1 MRPILDYV
9 YPPDL
14 VHDDNVLIQTMSNTS
29 VVFYAATTHL
39 YDKLHNG
46 PLPHRLLIFD
56 STPGNAV
63 FNPRNVAI
71 WGAAMALR
79 ISKRYKLPFL
89 VAHGLCTGLFC
100 VNRGVEAAR
109 GEFPFAEG
117 AINVLNDTTFVS
129 TSTRRLYLYGKDD
142 AVVFEEEI
150 ERHIAQT
157 KTRGLSLDAVKFEG
171 SNHVSH
177 MRHHPEQYWAAI
189 AASWQRPSSKL

>member
-14 VHDDNVLIQTMSNTS
+14 VHDDNVLVQTMSNTS

-39 YDKLHNG
+39 SEKIHNG
-46 PLPHRLLIFD
+46 PLPHSLLIFD

-79 ISKRYKLPFL
+79 ISKSYKLPFL
-89 VAHGLCTGLFC
+89 VAHGLCIGLFC
-100 VNRGVEAAR
+100 VNRVVEAVK

-117 AINVLNDTTFVS
+117 AMNVLNDPTFVP

-142 AVVFEEEI
+142 AVVSEDEI
-150 ERHIAQT
+150 EHHIAQT
-157 KTRGLSLDAVKFEG
+157 KMRGLSLDVVKFEG
-171 SNHVSH
+171 SNLVSH

-189 AASWQRPSSKL
+189 AASWQRHSSKL